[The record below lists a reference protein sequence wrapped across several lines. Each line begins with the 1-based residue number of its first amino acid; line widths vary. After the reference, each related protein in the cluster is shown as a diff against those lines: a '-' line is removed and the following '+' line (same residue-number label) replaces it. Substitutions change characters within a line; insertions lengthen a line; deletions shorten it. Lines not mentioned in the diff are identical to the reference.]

1 MNKNIKLNLDVS
13 VLDEKKE
20 MAKVNEKGTE
30 MIPQQNDN
38 MIIPGSAKKAR
49 RKKGLVIGLVIAGML
64 FTGLVGYGLGRM
76 DNKERPVV
84 QKDKEVSKD
93 VDIIDVTE
101 DDAWEDGI
109 YVFET
114 MDRAQGPN
122 QAVSQSLNEFPTDSV
137 TKEIID
143 RGYYYELDNVVEDG
157 IFKLELVGATG
168 DTRKP
173 MLLLNIYVDDEKII
187 ANNDK
192 IQVFAYCLGEQAY
205 KTQLAHYGQWDAYG
219 KQSAEN
225 PHLYQVTLPS
235 GIWLNDG
242 KPVVF
247 DMTKIRL
254 GSQQTAWQDYVVSLK
269 TIVDI
274 PYGVAFFP
282 VYQIYNSGLEFKTD
296 TRTYRL
302 VWTNLGYYESTLEI
316 HFNPEES
323 NSSSSDSE
331 MRLWYDFINEFIL
344 EVNGVEYKVNPSDKG
359 ILTYADGEYYSHP
372 GFPGITDDEIESVI
386 VKYGD
391 TAYKI
396 K

>member
-76 DNKERPVV
+76 GNKERPVV

-242 KPVVF
+242 NPVVF

-254 GSQQTAWQDYVVSLK
+254 GSQQTAWQEYEVSLK

-274 PYGVAFFP
+274 PYGLAFFP
-282 VYQIYNSGLEFKTD
+282 VYQIYNSGLEFTTD

-302 VWTNLGYYESTLEI
+302 VWTDLGYYESTLEI
-316 HFNPEES
+316 HFDPEES

-331 MRLWYDFINEFIL
+331 KRLWYDFINDFIL